1 MRLTSFAS
9 SLFFAPAL
17 ALAQISVVADD
28 ACPKYAV
35 DIESFAT
42 CDGDHI
48 AAPAPAPHIDV
59 LPMQRVPAT
68 KRSDGGLHVT
78 ATEAQ
83 RLLTTYPGQVVLI
96 DIRSQP
102 EVAFVGQPQA
112 AEIHVPYQTVA
123 VPLQWKADSTGLKMQ
138 RNPSFVEDVKAA
150 LTQLDWPTDSTIL
163 LLCRSG
169 RLSAIAADALLA
181 AGLPRVV
188 TIVDGF
194 EGDMSAAGRRD
205 VNGWKNTVAAWQSQP
220 SARLA
225 SAGR

>member
-1 MRLTSFAS
+1 MRLTSFACTL
-9 SLFFAPAL
+9 LFTPAL
-17 ALAQISVVADD
+17 ALAQISIVADD

-42 CDGDHI
+42 CEGDRIAGPASSLHI
-48 AAPAPAPHIDV
+48 NV
-59 LPMQRVPAT
+59 LPAQQVPAT
-68 KRSDGGLHVT
+68 KRSDGAQHVT

-83 RLLTTYPGQVVLI
+83 RLLKTYPDHVVLI

-102 EVAFVGQPQA
+102 EVAFVGQPEA
-112 AEIHVPYQTVA
+112 AAIHVPYRTVA

-138 RNPSFVEDVKAA
+138 RNPSFVDEVKAA
-150 LTQLDWPTDSTIL
+150 LTLLDWPTDSTIL

-169 RLSAIAADALLA
+169 KLSAIAADALVA

-194 EGDMSAAGRRD
+194 EGDLSATGRRD